1 MPVEITMPQLSDT
14 MTEGTLVRWMKNEGD
29 AVKAGEE
36 IAEVET
42 DKATMPYEAPEAGV
56 LAYRALKEGDKA
68 PVGAIIAVIAKKG
81 EDPAQV
87 KQKYAAGGTK
97 AQASA
102 SKPAAQAAGAT
113 AKPSGKGVLMVEAQ
127 NTAEMDEAAEV

>member
-1 MPVEITMPQLSDT
+1 MPTEITMPQLSDT

-87 KQKYAAGGTK
+87 KQKYTAGGTTERTRL
-97 AQASA
+97 AGAPQV
-102 SKPAAQAAGAT
+102 PQRAAQSAAGAT
-113 AKPSGKGVLMVEAQ
+113 SKPS
-127 NTAEMDEAAEV
+127 